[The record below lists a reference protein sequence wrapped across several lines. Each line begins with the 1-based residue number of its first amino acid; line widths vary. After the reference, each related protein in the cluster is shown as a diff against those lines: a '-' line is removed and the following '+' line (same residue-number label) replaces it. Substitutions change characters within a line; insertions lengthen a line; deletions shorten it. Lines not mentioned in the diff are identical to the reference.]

1 MSKNNEQF
9 NLKSK
14 NVTRNLSQNVLQDLF
29 DSAREKY
36 KRYQNDK
43 NSHTYCTVNSRPL
56 KKL

>member
-43 NSHTYCTVNSRPL
+43 NSPTYCTVNSRPL